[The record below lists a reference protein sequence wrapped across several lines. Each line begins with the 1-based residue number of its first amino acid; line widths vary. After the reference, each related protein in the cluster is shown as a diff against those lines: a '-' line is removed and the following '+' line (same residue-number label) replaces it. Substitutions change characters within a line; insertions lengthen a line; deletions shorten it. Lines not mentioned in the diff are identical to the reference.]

1 MYTTQ
6 RFVDHAAR
14 MRRDE
19 RNIQAGPGSMSVVQ
33 RVVLPAFAAIALAAS
48 ALLTTVAAAQETA
61 AARSQPRKG
70 VVIRGC
76 LTGSKLTHIDPQ
88 TELPADLATKLPD
101 RLTVT
106 SIRVIRDQVKAL
118 SGHQVEVTGAL
129 RGIPGMETGL
139 LVADSGNARVY
150 LGGGDPALGSD
161 LSVARYEPPTI
172 DAQMIKDV
180 AATCD
185 PVPPKP

>member
-1 MYTTQ
+1 
-6 RFVDHAAR
+6 
-14 MRRDE
+14 
-19 RNIQAGPGSMSVVQ
+19 MSVVQ

-48 ALLTTVAAAQETA
+48 ALLTTVDAAQDAAA

-88 TELPADLATKLPD
+88 TELPADLVRKLPD

-118 SGHQVEVTGAL
+118 NGHQVEVTGAL
-129 RGIPGMETGL
+129 RGIPGLETGL
-139 LVADSGNARVY
+139 LVVDSDNGKLY
-150 LGGGDPALGSD
+150 LGGGDARLGQD
-161 LSVARYEPPTI
+161 LAVSRSEPPTI
-172 DAQMIKDV
+172 HAQMIKNV
-180 AATCD
+180 AETCAGQ
-185 PVPPKP
+185 PR

>member
-1 MYTTQ
+1 MATS
-6 RFVDHAAR
+6 
-14 MRRDE
+14 
-19 RNIQAGPGSMSVVQ
+19 GVQ
-33 RVVLPAFAAIALAAS
+33 RIGLAIFAAIAFVACG
-48 ALLTTVAAAQETA
+48 LLTTVDAVQEAAAA
-61 AARSQPRKG
+61 KPRPRKG

-88 TELPADLATKLPD
+88 TELPPDLELKLPD
-101 RLTVT
+101 TLTVT

-118 SGHQVEVTGAL
+118 NRHQVEVTGTL
-129 RGIPGMETGL
+129 RGIPGMETGI
-139 LVADSGNARVY
+139 LVADSDNAKIY
-150 LGGGDPALGSD
+150 LGGGDPTLGSD

-180 AATCD
+180 AAACD